1 MRWLLHG
8 KFDPSV
14 AEALHALGHQTRTLA
29 ESGVAEDA
37 TSEVVLATAQKA
49 QLDLLTGDADTANR
63 PFETKAPFGRCIA
76 LLSEEAGQ
84 AEAIGRFFERYPRPA
99 PGRLYTITPSRVK
112 VRQLPGRK

>member
-8 KFDPSV
+8 KFDPTV
-14 AEALHALGHQTRTLA
+14 AEALHAHGHQTRTLA
-29 ESGVAEDA
+29 EMGVAEDA
-37 TSEVVLATAQKA
+37 AGEEVLAAAQKA
-49 QLDLLTGDADTANR
+49 QLDLLTADADTATR
-63 PFETKAPFGRCIA
+63 PFETKSPFGRCIA
-76 LLSEEAGQ
+76 LLTEESMQ